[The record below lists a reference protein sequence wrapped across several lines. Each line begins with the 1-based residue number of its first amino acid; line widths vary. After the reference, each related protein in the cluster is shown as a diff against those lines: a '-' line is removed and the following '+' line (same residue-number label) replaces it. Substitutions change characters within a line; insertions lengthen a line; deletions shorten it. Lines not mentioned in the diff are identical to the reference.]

1 VRGRNAPIQGGADV
15 TPHSQTSALR
25 DNARGERSGLKTG
38 RSYIESLRDGR
49 EVWVHGEKVAD
60 VTKHPA
66 FANVAKTIG
75 DLYDLQHQDATRDLM
90 TYVDEDGVR
99 GSISYMP
106 PRSPEDLL
114 RRRKNTEVW
123 TEQSF
128 GMFGRLPD
136 FCSAMIVGF
145 HDLHDELNALHP
157 GFGDNAT
164 NYLKYARQN
173 DLVLSHALHDPN
185 MDKTLRP
192 SQDPDRC
199 LRIVKERDDGIVVRG
214 ARFSTLGPLANEVVV
229 APTYVLAEN
238 EEEFAIWFACSMDTP
253 GLKQVCRDPISL
265 RPSTADH
272 PLSSKYDEQDVLL
285 IFDDVLI
292 PWERVFLMRKPKEAN
307 VLFRS
312 RVMSWA
318 GYASVLQLLARLEL
332 LIGTAHLIAETGG
345 IANRPFVALEMGEL
359 ASYAGM
365 FKGLLRA
372 AEIDCI
378 KTPAGHYGLGDTS
391 HLRPLITMTSERIIN
406 IFEHV
411 ATSSIVFTPTAEDF
425 GVPELKKLLDVYGRG
440 KGVEAEY
447 RYKLCRLAWELSAS
461 SFGGRQ
467 QLYERLHSGS
477 PEVIVSGAYQRYDKS
492 KGIAMVKQIIG
503 Q

>member
-1 VRGRNAPIQGGADV
+1 M
-15 TPHSQTSALR
+15 TPASQASALR
-25 DNARGERSGLKTG
+25 EKDRAAPSGLKDG
-38 RSYIESLRDGR
+38 RRYIESLRDGR
-49 EVWVHGEKVAD
+49 EVWVHGEKVPD

-66 FANVAKTIG
+66 FAGVTKTIG
-75 DLYDLQHQDATRDLM
+75 DLYDLQHQAATRDVM
-90 TYVDEDGVR
+90 TYVDDDGVR

-114 RRRKNTEVW
+114 RRRRNTEVW
-123 TEQSF
+123 TEESF

-136 FCSAMIVGF
+136 FCAAMIVGF
-145 HDLHDELNALHP
+145 NDLRDELNTLHA
-157 GFGDNAT
+157 GFGDNAA
-164 NYLKYARQN
+164 NYLKFARQN
-173 DLVLSHALHDPN
+173 DLVLSHALHDPH

-192 SQDPDRC
+192 KQDPDRC
-199 LRIVKERDDGIVVRG
+199 LRIVKERDDGIVIRG
-214 ARFSTLGPLANEVVV
+214 ARFCTLGPLSNEVVV
-229 APTYVLAEN
+229 APTYVLADDEQ
-238 EEEFAIWFACSMDTP
+238 EFAIWFACPLNLP

-265 RPSTADH
+265 RPDTADH

-307 VLFRS
+307 TLFRT

-332 LIGTAHLIAETGG
+332 LIGTAHLIAETSGT
-345 IANRPFVALEMGEL
+345 ANRPFVGLEMGEL

-372 AEIDCI
+372 AEVDC
-378 KTPAGHYGLGDTS
+378 KQTPAGNYVLGDTT

-406 IFEHV
+406 IFEHI
-411 ATSSIVFTPTAEDF
+411 ATSATVFTPTAEDF
-425 GVPELKKLLDVYGRG
+425 NAKELRPLLDIYGRG
-440 KGVEAEY
+440 KGVDAHY
-447 RYKLCRLAWELSAS
+447 RYKLCRLAWELSSS

-492 KGIAMVKQIIG
+492 KGIAMVNRIIG